1 MKASELNREALNFAV
16 AKALGHEVML
26 FDDLFIDNAKRKGF
40 DINRVM
46 EHLAWQHDQGKYI
59 IVEVRN
65 LQLDQMHPENLT
77 PTRCAKEIPDYC
89 GDWAQGGP
97 IIEREN
103 MSLVG
108 GYKGF
113 VGSTDWFASTNIEHP
128 LWEQRFRGP
137 TALIAAMRCYVASK
151 LGDEI
156 EIPEELK

>member
-1 MKASELNREALNFAV
+1 MKTSELNREALNFAV

-26 FDDLFIDNAKRKGF
+26 FDDLFIDNAKRKGV

-65 LQLDQMHPENLT
+65 LQLDQMYFENLT

-89 GDWAQGGP
+89 GDWAKGGP
-97 IIEREN
+97 ILDLKKIC
-103 MSLVG
+103 VACP
-108 GYKGF
+108 
-113 VGSTDWFASTNIEHP
+113 STGDFWDARLHTFP
-128 LWEQRFRGP
+128 PKYVRGP
-137 TALIAAMRCYVASK
+137 TALIAAMRCFVASE

-156 EIPEELK
+156 EIPEELT